1 MRFVGIDPAT
11 VTGFVA
17 LDIHGNVLE
26 ELEVKGDGKTE
37 PGGISIDKL
46 VSLENNLYKLLK
58 PGDEIVLES
67 AAMGT
72 QKGIT
77 TGMIHGGL
85 RSMVHRKGMTF
96 NLLNPTSTKKY
107 VGVTGWTGEKGS
119 KRRLKDAEKKA
130 AVRAAVLENFCYSHK
145 SHNVTDA
152 FIIARV
158 ALNVY
163 LYRELMPT
171 LDNLPYQ
178 LEVIRSI
185 LEGKGD
191 E

>member
-26 ELEVKGDGKTE
+26 ELEVKGEGKSE
-37 PGGISIDKL
+37 KGGITTEKL
-46 VSLENNLYKLLK
+46 VSLENNLYRLLN
-58 PGDEIVLES
+58 PGDEIVLEG

-85 RSMVHRKGMTF
+85 RTMVHRKGMTF

-107 VGVTGWTGEKGS
+107 VGVTGWTGDKGS
-119 KRRLKDAEKKA
+119 KRRLNDKEKKA
-130 AVRAAVLENFCYSHK
+130 AVRAAVLEHFGYTHK
-145 SHNVTDA
+145 SHNVIDA
-152 FIIARV
+152 YIIARV

-163 LYRELMPT
+163 LYRELLPT

-178 LEVIRSI
+178 LEVIQGI
-185 LEGKGD
+185 LEGKETG
-191 E
+191 